1 MEPQG
6 SSEHKTSRPSSLV
19 VQAADDAHPP
29 QPHHPHH
36 AHKDSRAVYME
47 IPHQA
52 ATPER
57 DKPPSGRDKSA
68 TPARSL
74 TSSISKDSLV
84 LSPADS
90 ARERSADRDG
100 DAGGRAAAET
110 SSNPALSFTV
120 DFGDE
125 RKPKLKSGASL
136 SEFVPTKI
144 RNSLS
149 FHARS
154 EKVSSSASSAKG
166 REALGNRKNSVRE
179 RLFAASFGLFRVGVR
194 ARLRSS
200 GREPLTLSFS
210 PPPPPQSPSPS
221 LISHLVTVDV
231 KQHVYLLTVF
241 LLFLKG
247 SGELVE
253 A

>member
-6 SSEHKTSRPSSLV
+6 KEHKTSRPSSLV
-19 VQAADDAHPP
+19 VQADNPHP
-29 QPHHPHH
+29 
-36 AHKDSRAVYME
+36 HKDSKAVYME
-47 IPHQA
+47 IPHHHA

-57 DKPPSGRDKSA
+57 DKPPSGRDKS

-84 LSPADS
+84 LSPDS
-90 ARERSADRDG
+90 ARERSVDREADSV
-100 DAGGRAAAET
+100 GRAAET

-125 RKPKLKSGASL
+125 KKPKLKTGASL

-154 EKVSSSASSAKG
+154 EKSSSSSRGKESFG
-166 REALGNRKNSVRE
+166 TRKSSVRTT
-179 RLFAASFGLFRVGVR
+179 F
-194 ARLRSS
+194 
-200 GREPLTLSFS
+200 
-210 PPPPPQSPSPS
+210 
-221 LISHLVTVDV
+221 
-231 KQHVYLLTVF
+231 Y
-241 LLFLKG
+241 LFL
-247 SGELVE
+247 SNELFIENSE
-253 A
+253 AYG

>member
-19 VQAADDAHPP
+19 VQAADDAHHP
-29 QPHHPHH
+29 QPQH
-36 AHKDSRAVYME
+36 APKDSRAVYME

-84 LSPADS
+84 LSPSDS

-100 DAGGRAAAET
+100 DAGGRAAAAAAET
-110 SSNPALSFTV
+110 SGNPALSFTV

-154 EKVSSSASSAKG
+154 EKAPSASSAKG
-166 REALGNRKNSVRE
+166 RESLGGRKNSVRE
-179 RLFAASFGLFRVGVR
+179 RLFPASFRLSGSECAVGFGLPV
-194 ARLRSS
+194 
-200 GREPLTLSFS
+200 EPLTLSPFTPPPQPPS
-210 PPPPPQSPSPS
+210 PPP
-221 LISHLVTVDV
+221 SHRPRP
-231 KQHVYLLTVF
+231 
-241 LLFLKG
+241 
-247 SGELVE
+247 
-253 A
+253 

>member
-100 DAGGRAAAET
+100 DAGGRAAAAEI

-154 EKVSSSASSAKG
+154 EKASSSVSSAKG
-166 REALGNRKNSVRE
+166 RESLGNRKNSVRE
-179 RLFAASFGLFRVGVR
+179 RLFAASFGL
-194 ARLRSS
+194 S
-200 GREPLTLSFS
+200 GSECAVDFGLPVEPLTLS
-210 PPPPPQSPSPS
+210 P
-221 LISHLVTVDV
+221 L
-231 KQHVYLLTVF
+231 
-241 LLFLKG
+241 
-247 SGELVE
+247 
-253 A
+253 